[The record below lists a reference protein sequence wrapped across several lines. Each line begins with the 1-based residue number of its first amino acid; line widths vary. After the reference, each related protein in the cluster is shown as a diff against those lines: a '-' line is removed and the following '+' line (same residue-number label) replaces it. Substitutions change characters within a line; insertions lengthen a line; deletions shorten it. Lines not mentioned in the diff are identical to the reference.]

1 MKLTKVRGFPQI
13 SRFFSAAGLWAGLI
27 GIFLLN
33 LALQGTIDPTRSNHI
48 TAVLTHPF
56 SVNNHVALA
65 QTMRRQQQD
74 VLATQ
79 ELLVATELLAKK
91 GATNVLGA
99 TTDPAGLLKEWQT
112 EAERLARAYRFWR
125 DIAAEKPDY
134 PDAQLVAAALAF
146 QQSDFSEAARFAQTT
161 LVLDPNNAEAEQLI
175 ITLARSH

>member
-1 MKLTKVRGFPQI
+1 MKLKRFRGFPQI
-13 SRFFSAAGLWAGLI
+13 SRFFSAVGLWGCLI

-33 LALQGTIDPTRSNHI
+33 LGLQGTIDPSRSNHI
-48 TAVLTHPF
+48 TAVLTRPA
-56 SVNNHVALA
+56 SVNDHVALA

-99 TTDPAGLLKEWQT
+99 TTDPAGLLKEWRE

-134 PDAQLVAAALAF
+134 RDAQLLAAALAF
-146 QQSDFSEAARFAQTT
+146 QQSDMTEAARFAQNT
-161 LVLDPNNAEAEQLI
+161 LALDPNNREAAQLLS
-175 ITLARSH
+175 TLAQTR